1 MHRGPRA
8 NFRFKYNRCFFFDVN
23 KGIVV
28 KQQGETTMILVTGA
42 SGMAGGAVLK
52 EVAKTNKPFRAMY
65 RSREDAAR
73 APGAIASV
81 IADFADKPSLR
92 RALEGVDT
100 VFLVCS
106 PVRELVELEGNM
118 VDACREIGVR
128 QVVLNSALGAGN
140 YSKSFPSWHR
150 KVEEKL
156 KASGLEYTILRPNSF
171 MQNILTYYAS
181 SIRSHGAFY
190 AAMGN
195 ARISFI
201 DVRDIA
207 VVATKTL
214 TTPGYTG
221 KTYELNGPEALTYAE
236 VAEKISRASGRKVQ
250 YVDIPVEQQK
260 QSMLDQRMPEW
271 QVTALLD
278 LQAYYTG
285 GKGGEID
292 GVLANILGRSPTTID
307 QFIAEFAH
315 SFGAQA
321 GKA

>member
-1 MHRGPRA
+1 
-8 NFRFKYNRCFFFDVN
+8 
-23 KGIVV
+23 
-28 KQQGETTMILVTGA
+28 MILVTGA
-42 SGMAGGAVLK
+42 SGNAGGAVLK
-52 EVAKTNKPFRAMY
+52 EVANTTKPFRAMY

-73 APGAIASV
+73 VPAGIPTV

-92 RALEGVDT
+92 RTLEGVDA
-100 VFLVCS
+100 VYLVCS

-118 VDACREIGVR
+118 VDACRETGVSH
-128 QVVLNSALGAGN
+128 VVLNSALGAGD

-171 MQNILTYYAS
+171 MQNILTYYAP
-181 SIRSHGAFY
+181 SIRSQGAFY
-190 AAMGN
+190 AAMGS

-207 VVATKTL
+207 VVATKSL
-214 TTPGYTG
+214 TTEGHTG
-221 KTYELNGPEALTYAE
+221 KTYELNGPEALTYTE
-236 VAEKISRASGRKVQ
+236 VAAKISHASGRKVE
-250 YVDIPVEQQK
+250 YVDIPVERQK

-285 GKGGEID
+285 GKGGEVD
-292 GVLANILGRSPTTID
+292 DVLAKLLGRSPTTID
-307 QFIAEFAH
+307 QFLAEFAD